1 MGYLLGVLGPLY
13 LSNYRQHFLF
23 LLMHFFYGGVCA
35 RGRQNTNHLI
45 IKKCHFSA
53 FQISKKK
60 SEMGRGK
67 TSTSWQFFLTGFL
80 FFLKSKWRCLHFF
93 FKEKVYTYYI
103 YILTYLRLF
112 YFLVFL
118 VLCLLCSSPQV
129 FFACLYRAALLLH
142 ACVFTEGSS
151 NSLDPSTVRREL
163 CHGNV
168 HIGDGGTIAILQQ
181 GVFF

>member
-1 MGYLLGVLGPLY
+1 M
-13 LSNYRQHFLF
+13 
-23 LLMHFFYGGVCA
+23 
-35 RGRQNTNHLI
+35 
-45 IKKCHFSA
+45 
-53 FQISKKK
+53 
-60 SEMGRGK
+60 
-67 TSTSWQFFLTGFL
+67 
-80 FFLKSKWRCLHFF
+80 HFF

-168 HIGDGGTIAILQQ
+168 HIGDGGTTAILQQ
-181 GVFF
+181 GVFFNAVRLFRAVLFFLPGHFRNKMFENCHSCIIYIALDSLGSAQLAKL